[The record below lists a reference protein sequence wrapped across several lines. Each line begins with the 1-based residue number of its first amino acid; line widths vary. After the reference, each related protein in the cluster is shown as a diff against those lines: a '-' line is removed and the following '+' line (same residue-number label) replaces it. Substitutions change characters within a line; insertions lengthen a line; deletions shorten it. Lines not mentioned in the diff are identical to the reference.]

1 MTAHLDVD
9 PMLLGL
15 IVKSFE
21 MLTEVTGLQSLY
33 LNYFL
38 DLHLKRD
45 GTGGG
50 QNNTKISKSFFTLR

>member
-1 MTAHLDVD
+1 MTAHLDVGPD
-9 PMLLGL
+9 TPGFNHQVL
-15 IVKSFE
+15 FE

-50 QNNTKISKSFFTLR
+50 QNTKISKSFFTRR